1 MFGGEYA
8 VFVASAYGATV
19 LILGGLI
26 WTTIAASIRARR
38 DLDEVERPGRKERPG
53 G

>member
-1 MFGGEYA
+1 MLGGEYA
-8 VFVASAYGATV
+8 VYVASAYGATV

-26 WTTIAASIRARR
+26 WATLVASVRARR
-38 DLDEVERPGRKERPG
+38 DLDEVERPARKERPG